1 MAQQQTNW
9 YLEGALT
16 EDGPVTRFN
25 VREKPVMVGRQAG
38 MDLVLRN
45 DGVSR
50 RHAQLYVEGDCL
62 WIRDLGSSNGTFVN
76 RQRISEPTALRAG
89 DVVHFAGIE
98 FIVGCDENI
107 HSSSGLDTLAMSSIL
122 PENYPTVSA
131 RLVEMIRDV
140 RVHCH
145 YEPIVMAGTQQVWAY
160 EALGRGALDGLPESP
175 LELFALAAPLGL
187 QAELSRVFRTVS
199 IREVPSLTP
208 EGGLFLNIHP
218 AEMEDTATLVASL
231 RAVRSLAPSL
241 PLVVEIPEMLV
252 TNDAALSALRER
264 LGELNIQLAY
274 DDFGAGQARLVE
286 LTRVPPEYLKF
297 DKVLV
302 GDLAKPGL
310 RVRTILE
317 MLITFAHDLG
327 VKCVAEGVASHE
339 VAAAACDVGFDLL
352 QGHFFSKASAL
363 STVTPLQPF
372 G

>member
-1 MAQQQTNW
+1 
-9 YLEGALT
+9 
-16 EDGPVTRFN
+16 
-25 VREKPVMVGRQAG
+25 
-38 MDLVLRN
+38 
-45 DGVSR
+45 
-50 RHAQLYVEGDCL
+50 
-62 WIRDLGSSNGTFVN
+62 
-76 RQRISEPTALRAG
+76 
-89 DVVHFAGIE
+89 
-98 FIVGCDENI
+98 
-107 HSSSGLDTLAMSSIL
+107 
-122 PENYPTVSA
+122 
-131 RLVEMIRDV
+131 
-140 RVHCH
+140 
-145 YEPIVMAGTQQVWAY
+145 
-160 EALGRGALDGLPESP
+160 
-175 LELFALAAPLGL
+175 
-187 QAELSRVFRTVS
+187 
-199 IREVPSLTP
+199 
-208 EGGLFLNIHP
+208 
-218 AEMEDTATLVASL
+218 
-231 RAVRSLAPSL
+231 
-241 PLVVEIPEMLV
+241 LVVEIPEMLV